1 MTVKQERL
9 KKKNAPKPKQPS
21 SASKVFLE
29 NLFAPWMRSS

>member
-9 KKKNAPKPKQPS
+9 KEKKVAKPKQPS

-29 NLFAPWMRSS
+29 GLFAP